1 MQVWGV
7 FQDRSPWLQLS

>member
-7 FQDRSPWLQLS
+7 FQDRGPWLQLS